1 MSHEMNKEPAFVESL
16 RNLSGALTQVQRNL
30 GEFFTL
36 FEMHQQEQSKKEIP
50 AKKQFQRDP
59 DPDIKRIDLN
69 GYSPERIERLN
80 KLIYEITR
88 INPEFKFVQKDEQE
102 DNIYWLKCDAY
113 SQRIIQYLNEFRDIY
128 NELTKIYQGDH
139 SMTNTVIKNMVIYA
153 ANHQYHW
160 IGGDDA
166 VQTNPIAAKR
176 IDAFR
181 KAEQYLKA
189 VSTLDT
195 GVYRLIEVQWI
206 FNQIDKAVDSG
217 ISNVVV
223 ESSRLLVGRQEAV
236 NLITPNTDYIPNY
249 DALLSRMAILTSMHD
264 LLTQPKEDALPAT
277 QAGPEEEVEQIPT
290 QTQVHVNNGSVGMV
304 DKVKEAMK
312 QVTDVINKHGS
323 VSLEDVA
330 RSGQAQPAPTL
341 QSSVFINITN
351 PDLLKDVA
359 SVFSGSIC
367 SQFTGKVAPSNSTS
381 RNVHNYPHYREDLI
395 THQGQ
400 INDQWKDGFYTDSNT
415 GGYQFLLR
423 LPTTDLVIISFDR
436 EIEKT
441 QVFFRRTQP
450 SLIDSASAHQL
461 VTLGLESIKF

>member
-1 MSHEMNKEPAFVESL
+1 MSNVTNKEPAFVESL
-16 RNLSGALTQVQRNL
+16 RSLSTALAQVQRNL

-36 FEMHQQEQSKKEIP
+36 FEIHQQEQNKKVTPTE
-50 AKKQFQRDP
+50 KQLQSDVDP
-59 DPDIKRIDLN
+59 YLQRIDLN
-69 GYSPERIERLN
+69 GYSPERIDRLN
-80 KLIYEITR
+80 KLISEITR
-88 INPEFKFVQKDEQE
+88 INPEFKWIQKDERE
-102 DNIYWLKCDAY
+102 DNVFWLKTDDY
-113 SQRIIQYLNEFRDIY
+113 SQRVIRELKEFRDIY
-128 NELTKIYQGDH
+128 NELTTIYQGDH
-139 SMTNTVIKNMVIYA
+139 SMVNTVLKNMVIYA
-153 ANHQYHW
+153 ANYLYHRQSSY
-160 IGGDDA
+160 DPD
-166 VQTNPIAAKR
+166 QTNRVSAKR
-176 IDAFR
+176 IDAFH

-206 FNQIDKAVDSG
+206 FNKIDKNDGTDFNIVVDA
-217 ISNVVV
+217 
-223 ESSRLLVGRQEAV
+223 SRLMLGRQEAI
-236 NLITPNTDYIPNY
+236 NLILAKSDYDPNY
-249 DALLSRMAILTSMHD
+249 DALLSRMAILTSMYD
-264 LLTQPKEDALPAT
+264 LLTQPKEDTLPL
-277 QAGPEEEVEQIPT
+277 PEADKEQVEQIPT
-290 QTQVHVNNGSVGMV
+290 QTQVHVNDASQGMV

-312 QVTDVINKHGS
+312 QVTDVIGKHGS

-330 RSGQAQPAPTL
+330 RSGQVQSKPTL
-341 QSSVFINITN
+341 QSSVFIDITN

-441 QVFFRRTQP
+441 RVFFRRTQP